1 MSTKKP
7 MTIMQM
13 FLKTEL
19 PIFPSANFST
29 PAPAHIMNKFSYTL
43 LGKGLLSPR
52 LMEIKRDISKLDN
65 LLPSTAT
72 RETKEEF
79 LRSVDI
85 LVNSDKRSFL
95 KGTFSSFF
103 LVSNELINGSD
114 PSDHGYGEALVS
126 IFSSE
131 QISIISDSL
140 KDLLDPIDS
149 DDLVSKFILVIQEI
163 LKIRKDDIFREN
175 HFNQNTETHF
185 CNFLF
190 EILISGMS
198 KMVKEKNKSTRIS
211 NIQKLS
217 IFLTSAVAL
226 GMLYEASLKNIGTK
240 TSPAPHEILGIFCYT
255 NFPPGNP
262 RSVLTKL
269 AQASLK
275 DVIFKSYSG
284 CMKTFESIFQNV
296 NKTSDIEN
304 IVLQRIQGEPSRD
317 LIKIIGNNKT
327 SEELKEVFASTVTLS
342 DYSSA
347 FRTLSG
353 KIGLVGPVKGTGEKR
368 MMFETSFLEV
378 LVYFLS
384 QEGDTYNDF
393 VNNCYSKL
401 GLIVGKP
408 ENITNESIDKL
419 TKLARRNADIHECLE
434 ESHEFLRK
442 RLVISGL
449 AREFSDGFTIM
460 GQS

>member
-1 MSTKKP
+1 MTTNKP
-7 MTIMQM
+7 LTIMQK
-13 FLKTEL
+13 FLKREF
-19 PIFPSANFST
+19 PIFPGANFIK
-29 PAPAHIMNKFSYTL
+29 PAPAHILNKFSYSL
-43 LGKGLLSPR
+43 LGKGMLSPR
-52 LMEIKRDISKLDN
+52 LMEIRRDISKLDN

-72 RETKEEF
+72 REIKEEF
-79 LRSVDI
+79 LRSIDI
-85 LVNSDKRSFL
+85 LVNSDKRSFP
-95 KGTFSSFF
+95 KGNFSSFF
-103 LVSNELINGSD
+103 LVSKELINGSD
-114 PSDHGYGEALVS
+114 PSDNGYGEALVS
-126 IFSSE
+126 IFSGE
-131 QISIISDSL
+131 QISTISNYL
-140 KDLLDPIDS
+140 KSLLDPIES

-163 LKIRKDDIFREN
+163 LKIKEDENFREN
-175 HFNQNTETHF
+175 KFIHNKETHF
-185 CNFLF
+185 GNYIF
-190 EILISGMS
+190 EILVSGMT
-198 KMVKEKNKSTRIS
+198 KMVTENNKSTRIS

-226 GMLYEASLKNIGTK
+226 GMLYEANLKNLGTK

-275 DVIFKSYSG
+275 DAIFKSYSG
-284 CMKTFESIFQNV
+284 CMNTFESIFKSV

-327 SEELKEVFASTVTLS
+327 PDELKEVFASTVTLS

-347 FRTLSG
+347 FRILSH

-401 GLIVGKP
+401 GLVVGKP
-408 ENITNESIDKL
+408 ENITNETIEKL

-434 ESHEFLRK
+434 ESHEFLRQ

>member
-52 LMEIKRDISKLDN
+52 LMEIRRDISKLDN

-79 LRSVDI
+79 LRSVNI

-131 QISIISDSL
+131 QISIISNSL

-163 LKIRKDDIFREN
+163 LKIRKDDNVREN
-175 HFNQNTETHF
+175 QFNQNTETYF
-185 CNFLF
+185 GNFIF

-198 KMVKEKNKSTRIS
+198 KMVEEKNKSMRIS
-211 NIQKLS
+211 HIQKLS

-226 GMLYEASLKNIGTK
+226 GMLYEANLKNLGTK

-284 CMKTFESIFQNV
+284 CMNTFESIFQNV

-327 SEELKEVFASTVTLS
+327 SEELKQVFASTVTLS

-401 GLIVGKP
+401 GLIVGEP

-419 TKLARRNADIHECLE
+419 TKLARRNADIYECLE

-449 AREFSDGFTIM
+449 AREFSDGFTVM
-460 GQS
+460 G

>member
-29 PAPAHIMNKFSYTL
+29 PAPAHIMNKFSYTI

-52 LMEIKRDISKLDN
+52 LMEIRRDISKLDN
-65 LLPSTAT
+65 LLPSTST

-126 IFSSE
+126 IFSSD
-131 QISIISDSL
+131 QISVISDNL
-140 KDLLDPIDS
+140 KDLLDPNDS

-163 LKIRKDDIFREN
+163 LKIRKDDNVREN
-175 HFNQNTETHF
+175 QFNQNTETHF
-185 CNFLF
+185 GNFIF
-190 EILISGMS
+190 DILISGMS

-284 CMKTFESIFQNV
+284 CMNTFESIFQNV

-304 IVLQRIQGEPSRD
+304 IVLQRIQGEPARD

-327 SEELKEVFASTVTLS
+327 SEELKEVFTNTVTLS

-384 QEGDTYNDF
+384 QDGDTYNDF

-408 ENITNESIDKL
+408 ENMTNESIDKL

>member
-1 MSTKKP
+1 MTTNKP
-7 MTIMQM
+7 LTIMQK
-13 FLKTEL
+13 FLRKEF
-19 PIFPSANFST
+19 PIFPGANFIK
-29 PAPAHIMNKFSYTL
+29 PAPAHILNKFSYSL
-43 LGKGLLSPR
+43 LGKGMLSPK
-52 LMEIKRDISKLDN
+52 LMEIRRDISKLDN
-65 LLPSTAT
+65 LLPSNAT

-79 LRSVDI
+79 LRSIDI
-85 LVNSDKRSFL
+85 LVNSDKRSFP
-95 KGTFSSFF
+95 KGNFSSFF
-103 LVSNELINGSD
+103 LVSKELINGSD
-114 PSDHGYGEALVS
+114 PSDNGYGEALVS
-126 IFSSE
+126 IFSGE
-131 QISIISDSL
+131 QISIISNYL
-140 KDLLDPIDS
+140 KLLLDPIDS

-163 LKIRKDDIFREN
+163 LKIKVDENFRESKFIDN
-175 HFNQNTETHF
+175 KETHF
-185 CNFLF
+185 GNYIF
-190 EILISGMS
+190 EVLVSGMT

-226 GMLYEASLKNIGTK
+226 GMLYEANLKNLGTK
-240 TSPAPHEILGIFCYT
+240 NSPAPNEILGIFCYT

-275 DVIFKSYSG
+275 DAIFKSYSG
-284 CMKTFESIFQNV
+284 CMNTFESIFKNV

-327 SEELKEVFASTVTLS
+327 PDELKEVFASTVTLS

-347 FRTLSG
+347 FRTLSH

-384 QEGDTYNDF
+384 QEGDTFNDF

-401 GLIVGKP
+401 GLVVGKP
-408 ENITNESIDKL
+408 ENITNETIDKL

-434 ESHEFLRK
+434 ESHEFLRQ